1 MGLEKSQTSVLN
13 VSCSSQYFCHL
24 GSTEAKSYLSK
35 IIIPLLYLMRK
46 TAGIT
51 LFEASSAPA
60 YLYAVAQNIVY
71 LVFGVGAVGAYPPV
85 EEQENEQSR

>member
-1 MGLEKSQTSVLN
+1 
-13 VSCSSQYFCHL
+13 
-24 GSTEAKSYLSK
+24 
-35 IIIPLLYLMRK
+35 MRK

-51 LFEASSAPA
+51 LFEASSAPT

-71 LVFGVGAVGAYPPV
+71 LVFGIGAVGAYPPV